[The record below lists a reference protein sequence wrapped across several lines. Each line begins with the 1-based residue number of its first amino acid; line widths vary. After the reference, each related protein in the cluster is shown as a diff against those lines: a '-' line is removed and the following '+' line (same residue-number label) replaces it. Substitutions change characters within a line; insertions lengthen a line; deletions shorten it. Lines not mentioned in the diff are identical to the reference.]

1 MLPLAEEGL
10 SELGVN
16 DQEIARTLGIMR
28 KRIASLTSGARWQR
42 RMLARVAASEGPER
56 ACLGMLDNY
65 LRELSRG
72 VDVAE
77 WSDEI

>member
-1 MLPLAEEGL
+1 
-10 SELGVN
+10 
-16 DQEIARTLGIMR
+16 MR
-28 KRIASLTSGARWQR
+28 KRIDSQTTGARWQR